1 MQKLFS
7 LIIPCYNEEEVIEL
21 SINTII
27 ESLKNLEEKYELI
40 FVNDGSKDN
49 TLNILKNLAK
59 NNKNIKI
66 ISFSRNFGQQ
76 AALRAGLEHASGDY
90 IGFIDAD
97 LQDPPTLLPQMIAKI
112 KEGYDI
118 VYGQR
123 TKRNGETKFKL
134 LTASLYY
141 KFSNFLCDIKIP
153 QNVSD
158 FRVITR
164 QVANEILRLKEQNQS
179 LRAMMAFVGFSQIG
193 IDFERPERAAG
204 ETKYTLKKMLKL
216 AEDGLIGF
224 STKPL
229 KAPLIISFITAV
241 LTALFAVLAI
251 FGVYFT
257 STFLTIL
264 NSLYFSILFFALGII
279 GMYLIKIY
287 ENTKNRPLYIV
298 KELVNF
304 NKEE

>member
-27 ESLKNLEEKYELI
+27 ESLKNIEEKYELI

-49 TLNILKNLAK
+49 TLNILKSLAK

-118 VYGQR
+118 AYGQR

-141 KFSNFLCDIKIP
+141 RFSNFLCDVKIP

-164 QVANEILRLKEQNQS
+164 QVADEILRLKEQNQS
-179 LRAMMAFVGFSQIG
+179 LRAMMAFVGFSQVG

-216 AEDGLIGF
+216 AEDGLIAF

-229 KAPLIISFITAV
+229 KMPLVLSFISAILTV
-241 LTALFAVLAI
+241 LFLILSLFNVGFSNILLA
-251 FGVYFT
+251 T
-257 STFLTIL
+257 L
-264 NSLYFSILFFALGII
+264 NSLYFATLFFTLGIFGI
-279 GMYLIKIY
+279 YMIKIY
-287 ENTKNRPLYIV
+287 ENSKNRPLYII
-298 KELVNF
+298 KELINF
-304 NKEE
+304 Q